1 MYAFCDWGSAFA
13 FGFIALVSFLVVV
26 HTWYHHRCC
35 RLVQRG
41 SSLLVRRW
49 LIAVCSSSV
58 YHRFMIGS
66 TLAYCGLSLGH
77 RWVIVGFVESVV
89 RVGAGSSLNQ

>member
-1 MYAFCDWGSAFA
+1 MYAFCNWGAAFA
-13 FGFIALVSFLVVV
+13 FGFIALVVRPCSWPPVLP
-26 HTWYHHRCC
+26 
-35 RLVQRG
+35 VQRG

-49 LIAVCSSSV
+49 FITVCSSSV

-77 RWVIVGFVESVV
+77 RWWFELY
-89 RVGAGSSLNQ
+89 RHRSLVQGRYVDAPR

>member
-1 MYAFCDWGSAFA
+1 MLSAIGEPLSHSDSLLWWCDPAASWPPV
-13 FGFIALVSFLVVV
+13 LP
-26 HTWYHHRCC
+26 
-35 RLVQRG
+35 VQRG

-49 LIAVCSSSV
+49 FITVCSSSV

-77 RWVIVGFVESVV
+77 RWWFELY
-89 RVGAGSSLNQ
+89 RHRSLVQGRYIDAPR